1 MCPVKKTK
9 NLKMPILPQL
19 IHKFNVIRIPT
30 AFLGFAQNDLKVH
43 MVSSLPMNKLRKTRK
58 GR

>member
-1 MCPVKKTK
+1 
-9 NLKMPILPQL
+9 MPILPKL

-43 MVSSLPMNKLRKTRK
+43 MVGSLPMNSW
-58 GR
+58 GN